1 MFVLTGSGVVY
12 TAVMCGLQKYAT
24 DKEFIPYMYL
34 INVAAKC
41 IVAYMYTH
49 NSQLL

>member
-1 MFVLTGSGVVY
+1 MFVLTGSEVVY

-24 DKEFIPYMYL
+24 DPYRYL